1 MILAPLRGVTIR
13 CFREVFADVIREA
26 GFTEAITP
34 FIAAN
39 PGYDP
44 LKDRE
49 LQTSKLPNLQTSKPL
64 VVTPQFIGKDPA
76 ALRSCLER
84 IKAAGYATA
93 DLNCGCPYPMVRSK
107 GRGSGL
113 LKTPAVLEK
122 MIAVGCE
129 VMGEGN
135 FSIKARL
142 GVERSDELLSLMP
155 MINAYPLRFLT
166 VHARTARQMYSGKC
180 DWDAFDRIAAAA
192 KVPLV
197 RNGDLSMPG
206 DVAAC
211 SHCTPS
217 DPRGIFP
224 IVRRVTHEAFPHCT
238 PSDSRGFP
246 DLPVMIGR
254 SFIVAL
260 GERDDIGALLRR
272 YIAASA
278 AELSGDASV
287 LGRLKELIAYWKFLP
302 AWHRRWNVVKICR
315 SVDELLGFMI

>member
-1 MILAPLRGVTIR
+1 MKGEKVWKGSILI
-13 CFREVFADVIREA
+13 
-26 GFTEAITP
+26 
-34 FIAAN
+34 
-39 PGYDP
+39 
-44 LKDRE
+44 
-49 LQTSKLPNLQTSKPL
+49 
-64 VVTPQFIGKDPA
+64 TPQFIGKDPA

-129 VMGEGN
+129 VMGEGK

-142 GVERSDELLSLMP
+142 GVERNDELLSLMP

-180 DWDAFDRIAAAA
+180 DWDAFDRIASAA

-197 RNGDLSMPG
+197 RNGDLLMSR
-206 DVAAC
+206 DIVA
-211 SHCTPS
+211 PS
-217 DPRGIFP
+217 
-224 IVRRVTHEAFPHCT
+224 HCT

-254 SFIVAL
+254 SFIVSL

-302 AWHRRWNVVKICR
+302 AWHRRWNVVKLCR
-315 SVDELLGFMI
+315 TTEELISVLP